1 MIPGLPLR
9 YEMKLV
15 CDAHY
20 LHQVRGWL
28 RVHPAGFQVAYP
40 PRRVNSLYFD
50 TPDLEGVRAN
60 LQGLA
65 IRNKLRLRWYGEA
78 WPEVHPVL
86 ELKHKDALLGAKL
99 RFVLSGPID
108 LSRSWEDIRA
118 TLRAYLPPEGR
129 MLLRKA
135 SQPILLN
142 HYQREYYLS
151 LDAAVRLTLDYDQ
164 CAYDQRLT
172 PRPNVH
178 AALLLADTVV
188 IEVKADRAQAD
199 RVREVIQRFPLPRS
213 RSSKYVNA
221 VLTAL

>member
-15 CDAHY
+15 CDARY
-20 LHQVRGWL
+20 QHQARKWL
-28 RVHPAGFQVAYP
+28 RVHPAGFRVAYP

-65 IRNKLRLRWYGEA
+65 VRNKLRLRWYGEV
-78 WPEVHPVL
+78 WPEVQPVL
-86 ELKHKDALLGAKL
+86 ELKHKDALLGTKA
-99 RFVLSGPID
+99 RYVLSDRID
-108 LSRSWEDIRA
+108 LSRSWEEIQA
-118 TLRAYLPPEGR
+118 TLRACLPSGGR
-129 MLLRKA
+129 MLLEKA
-135 SQPILLN
+135 SEPILLN

-151 LDAAVRLTLDYDQ
+151 LDAAVRVTLDYNQ

-172 PRPNVH
+172 PRPNVR

-188 IEVKADRAQAD
+188 IEVKAERAQAD

-221 VLTAL
+221 VLNAL